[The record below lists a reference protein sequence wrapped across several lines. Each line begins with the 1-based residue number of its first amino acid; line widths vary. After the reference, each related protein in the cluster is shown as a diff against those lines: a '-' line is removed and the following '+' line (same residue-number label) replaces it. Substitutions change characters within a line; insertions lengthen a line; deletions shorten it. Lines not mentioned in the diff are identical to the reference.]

1 MKNMTNQDVL
11 TLRVYSQIIE
21 KEFFNKESKWE
32 ISRKVFYAVQK
43 FLRKSSSV
51 QKEVEEITKDIQK
64 VFKEDVKFDES
75 KESDKEYMDEINKK
89 FAEYFKE
96 NNEALVEF
104 QDANCE
110 IDFHGFSNE
119 DLDEVVVPTEVL
131 EQLLKLVK

>member
-1 MKNMTNQDVL
+1 MTNQDVL

-21 KEFFNKESKWE
+21 KEFFNKDSKWE

-43 FLRKSSSV
+43 FLRKSASV

-75 KESDKEYMDEINKK
+75 KESDKDYMDEINKK
-89 FAEYFKE
+89 FSDYFKE
-96 NNEALVEF
+96 NNEALIEF

-110 IDFHGFSNE
+110 IDFHGFSSE

-131 EQLLKLVK
+131 EQLFKLVK